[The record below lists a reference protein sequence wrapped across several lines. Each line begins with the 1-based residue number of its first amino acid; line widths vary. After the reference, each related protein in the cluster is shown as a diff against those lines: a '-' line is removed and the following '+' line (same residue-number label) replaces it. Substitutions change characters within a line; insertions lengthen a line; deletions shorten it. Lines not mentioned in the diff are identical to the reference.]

1 MKDASSRPAPAA
13 PVAPAFEALDRRPEM
28 IEARAAKAGL
38 TMAAICRRADV
49 ANSTWTRWKQGKG
62 VSLAV
67 YYRIL
72 SAVEK
77 AEAANGASGT

>member
-1 MKDASSRPAPAA
+1 MNDASSRPTHAA
-13 PVAPAFEALDRRPEM
+13 PVAPAPDLLDPPEA